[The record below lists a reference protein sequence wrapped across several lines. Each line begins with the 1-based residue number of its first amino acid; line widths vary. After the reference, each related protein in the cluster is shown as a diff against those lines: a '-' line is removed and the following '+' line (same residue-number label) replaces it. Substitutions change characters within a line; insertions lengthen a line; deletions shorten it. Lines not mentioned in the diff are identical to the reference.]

1 MASAVTEWLLDSD
14 PSIRWQVMR
23 DVTGESTEVVA
34 RERAR
39 VATEGW
45 GARLLDLQADDGHWG
60 GGPYVVPGWIAT
72 TDTLVVLKDL
82 GLDAASPRV
91 RRAIER
97 VRITN
102 WGPEFKNSPYFDG
115 EEEACI
121 NGRVLACG
129 AYFGQPSASLV
140 ELLLSEQK
148 EDGGWNCWPRTK
160 RSSFH
165 STICVLEGLL
175 EYERATRADA
185 TVRDARL
192 RAHDYLLASRH
203 VPAVID
209 RRNRQTRVDAV
220 FVSRALVLRRAAR
233 TRLSAQCRCRSG
245 RARCGSGRNSSR
257 ANVCTMAAGRSRI
270 RTKAKCT
277 SKWKEGPAS
286 RAAGTHCARCAYST
300 GIRNHERQLS
310 LQSRFV
316 RDRRHRSQRA
326 VLPLHELPE
335 VLRHRVRGVGS
346 GADR

>member
-23 DVTGESTEVVA
+23 DLTGEPTEVVA

-39 VATEGW
+39 VETEGW

-97 VRITN
+97 VRITD
-102 WGPEFKNSPYFDG
+102 WGPEFRNSPYFDG

-148 EDGGWNCWPRTK
+148 EDGGWNCWPRTR

-175 EYERATRADA
+175 EYERATRSDA

-192 RAHDYLLASRH
+192 RAHDYLLRRGMFRRLSTGEIVKPEWTQFSFPARWYYDVLRGLDYLRSAGVQADERVAEAAELVESKRMHDGRWPLENPHEGKVHFEMEGRSGEPSRW
-203 VPAVID
+203 
-209 RRNRQTRVDAV
+209 NTL
-220 FVSRALVLRRAAR
+220 RALRVLDW
-233 TRLSAQCRCRSG
+233 C
-245 RARCGSGRNSSR
+245 
-257 ANVCTMAAGRSRI
+257 
-270 RTKAKCT
+270 
-277 SKWKEGPAS
+277 SKS
-286 RAAGTHCARCAYST
+286 
-300 GIRNHERQLS
+300 
-310 LQSRFV
+310 
-316 RDRRHRSQRA
+316 
-326 VLPLHELPE
+326 
-335 VLRHRVRGVGS
+335 
-346 GADR
+346 